1 MSTGI
6 VCVADVHRGLRPS
19 DDKLY
24 YQFMLKL
31 SMVRAA
37 TWGERWDVWRS
48 MHDETRAA
56 SATAVSSAKSTT
68 VNPLKSRVPFLAS
81 ASSDL
86 DEGFA
91 DESGAESEVPVRESP
106 RKSLKQ
112 TLDTFRGQ
120 ILVGYTPSN
129 SGDDDSLDLVG
140 PPVRTSTPRKARK
153 SAGFHIHDDF
163 GKLLDTRRGSSL
175 SPTPPTYE
183 ESVTYSP
190 VNPDLTLTT
199 TPKVPDSVPYIHPSE
214 LRDLEFKADQFLR
227 LGLMGRC
234 FSTWYQS
241 ADWIWSTSN
250 KIMEVRNMLLLRQH
264 LRQWQD
270 ALEISLSR
278 PATADAHFQMSTG
291 KKVIEKWLGKARE
304 RRRDRRLLETEQAVT
319 RAMDDA
325 ATRAAWKLW
334 REKLIRKRTKRWEKD
349 LKRREKLAVQQFR
362 KIELERA
369 FHVSRVRCVLADG
382 SDGTTG
388 PRSE

>member
-1 MSTGI
+1 MCISDSFRGI
-6 VCVADVHRGLRPS
+6 RPS

-56 SATAVSSAKSTT
+56 AVSAASSTSKPRSM
-68 VNPLKSRVPFLAS
+68 NPLKSRVPFLAS

-91 DESGAESEVPVRESP
+91 DESGAESEAAVRESP
-106 RKSLKQ
+106 RKNLRK
-112 TLDTFRGQ
+112 TLETFRAQ
-120 ILVGYTPSN
+120 SLVGYTPSN
-129 SGDDDSLDLVG
+129 SGEEDSLDLVG
-140 PPVRTSTPRKARK
+140 PPIRTSTPRKARK
-153 SAGFHIHDDF
+153 SSGYHVYDDF
-163 GKLLDTRRGSSL
+163 SKFLDTRRTSSL

-190 VNPDLTLTT
+190 INPDRTLTA
-199 TPKVPDSVPYIHPSE
+199 TPKATDDVRYIHPRE

-250 KIMEVRNMLLLRQH
+250 KIQEVRNMLLLRHH
-264 LRQWQD
+264 LHRWQEV
-270 ALEISLSR
+270 LEVNLSR
-278 PATADAHFQMSTG
+278 PATADAHYQMSSE
-291 KKVIEKWLGKARE
+291 KKVIEKWLNKARE
-304 RRRDRRLLETEQAVT
+304 RRRDRRLQKTEQAVT
-319 RAMDDA
+319 RAIDHA
-325 ATRAAWKLW
+325 ASQAAWKLW
-334 REKLIRKRTKRWEKD
+334 REKLVKKQTKRWEKD
-349 LKRREKLAVQQFR
+349 LKRREKQALQQLR
-362 KIELERA
+362 KTELERT
-369 FHVSRVRCVLADG
+369 FNVS
-382 SDGTTG
+382 
-388 PRSE
+388 